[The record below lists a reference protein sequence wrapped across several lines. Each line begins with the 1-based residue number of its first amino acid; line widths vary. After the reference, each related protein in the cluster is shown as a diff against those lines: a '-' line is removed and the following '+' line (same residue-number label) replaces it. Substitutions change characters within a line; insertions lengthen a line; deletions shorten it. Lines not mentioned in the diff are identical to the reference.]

1 MKGFSIS
8 LGLRILLLF
17 TGVYSGALL
26 VPALVFKTAI
36 LPLAARGLGFLPP
49 AVMLSVLDFVIF
61 IVAAIFCSGAAARVC
76 KLRYEGRHRMNLS
89 NKQVANWLLTLV
101 IYLPIAVVLDFFH
114 LYPLKTL
121 HIRLFGGRIGKN
133 VIIGGLIT
141 DPCLLEVGDNA
152 NIGGFSTVLCH
163 AVERNVIRFKPV
175 KIGRECGVGTR
186 AVVLAGAVMEDR
198 SFLAAQSFLPKN
210 QVIPEGKIYGGVP
223 ARAWTEPVLWR
234 GKKNAS

>member
-1 MKGFSIS
+1 MRGFSIM
-8 LGLRILLLF
+8 LGLKIVLLF
-17 TGVYSGALL
+17 TLVYTGALF
-26 VPALVFKTAI
+26 VPALIFKLAV
-36 LPLAARGLGFLPP
+36 LPLAASGLLFLPL
-49 AVMLSVLDFVIF
+49 AAMLSVLNFVIF
-61 IVAAIFCSGAAARVC
+61 IIAAILCSGAAARVFRL
-76 KLRYEGRHRMNLS
+76 KYSGRHRMNLS

-121 HIRLFGGRIGKN
+121 HIRMFGGKIGKN
-133 VIIGGLIT
+133 VIVGGLIT

-163 AVERNVIRFKPV
+163 AVERSVIRFKPV

-186 AVVLAGAVMEDR
+186 ATILAGAVMEDR

-210 QVIPEGKIYGGVP
+210 QVIPQGKIYGGVP
-223 ARAWTEPVLWR
+223 ARIWEEPVLW
-234 GKKNAS
+234 GGEKNAS